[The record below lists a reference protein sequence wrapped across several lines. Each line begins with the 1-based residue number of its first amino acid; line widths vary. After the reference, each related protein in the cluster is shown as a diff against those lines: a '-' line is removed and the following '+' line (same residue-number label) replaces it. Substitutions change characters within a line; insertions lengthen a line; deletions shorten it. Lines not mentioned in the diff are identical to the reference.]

1 MLYYSPMPWLLG
13 LWMTLVVLNYA
24 VAPGHHASL
33 DDLTGFFLPR
43 HGAFSLQTLVD
54 SWRSRGHALAGWL
67 ALNAGIAGA
76 GAVAG
81 GWLGFRR
88 MDVRSWLMGL
98 APVSLLLLG
107 LGLCGLM
114 LHGALAFV
122 LAGSAVGLWP
132 GRRRWRWPGRDAW
145 LAAAPCLI
153 ALPAALAPEIVFDA
167 LRYHLAL
174 PDLYLRDHR
183 VHLVERFLFASYP
196 QGMEMLFA
204 PALAFG
210 TVVTAKLLAWQTF
223 PLAAMMLQEALARW
237 LTRWPCQ
244 ALCLG
249 FTAMPFLSVHA
260 ATAGVD
266 LPVISLELAG
276 FLLLAKAAAGS
287 RSARHTA
294 LAGWLFG
301 TAFGLKYLAAFA
313 FAAALISLLVAAPGA
328 FLGVLGGTLPWVV
341 ALSASWGAKNF
352 LLTGNPAYPYGL
364 GHWQLE
370 PETFRRHLQWAADW
384 RQTHPWW
391 SAWVALVPVS
401 LTRGIYD
408 ALGEALAPAMFFVVA
423 LAAAAAR
430 PLERSARFWLALCG
444 LLWTIWIVAAGG
456 IYRYLAPLYPAVLIT
471 VGVLLPR
478 LRGIAPR
485 AVTAALLLGAGV
497 QVAPLLTAQ
506 YRSASAAGVLLG
518 WESERDYLARVI
530 PPGGR
535 YLPAMARACE
545 AAGSGRLLVL
555 GDPKTFYAPGRCVT
569 EFEFA
574 PTLLF
579 RLAEDTASA
588 DRLRIGLRQR
598 DITAA
603 LYRVEGMISMGAMS
617 GATLHGP
624 ALARYQTFWGRWMQW
639 VWTDEH
645 PSENVFYQCAAVRR
659 VPGQIVRPV
668 SGLRFALPGLEALT
682 QELDHA
688 LEAHRPGAAL
698 QMALELVRREPDYA
712 AGWLRLREAARAA
725 GAARDVRDATA
736 HLRALGYEARP
747 AP

>member
-1 MLYYSPMPWLLG
+1 MPWLLG
-13 LWMTLVVLNYA
+13 LWATLVVLNYA

-33 DDLTGFFLPR
+33 DDLAGFFLPR
-43 HGAFSLQTLVD
+43 HGAFSARVLLD
-54 SWRSRGHALAGWL
+54 GWLSRGQALAAWI
-67 ALNAGIAGA
+67 ALNAAIGGA
-76 GAVAG
+76 GTAAAR
-81 GWLGFRR
+81 WLGFRR
-88 MDVRSWLMGL
+88 MDVRTWLVGL
-98 APVSLLLLG
+98 APVSLLILG
-107 LGLCGLM
+107 GGLCGV
-114 LHGALAFV
+114 LHHGVLALV
-122 LAGSAVGLWP
+122 LAGCAAPLWAS
-132 GRRRWRWPGRDAW
+132 RRDWRRPGRDAW

-174 PDLYLRDHR
+174 PELYLRDHR
-183 VHLVERFLFASYP
+183 IHCVERFLFASYP

-223 PLAAMMLQEALARW
+223 PLAAMMVQEALART
-237 LTRWPCQ
+237 LPRRQTQ

-276 FLLLAKAAAGS
+276 FLLLAKAASGA
-287 RSARHTA
+287 RSPRHTA

-301 TAFGLKYLAAFA
+301 TAFGIKYLAAFA
-313 FAAALISLLVAAPGA
+313 FAAALTSLLVAAPGA
-328 FLGVLGGTLPWVV
+328 WLPVLGGTLPWVAV
-341 ALSASWGAKNF
+341 LSGAWGAKNY
-352 LLTGNPAYPYGL
+352 LMTGNPVYPYGL

-370 PETFRRHLQWAADW
+370 PETFRLHLQWAADW
-384 RQTHPWW
+384 RQAHPWW
-391 SAWVALVPVS
+391 TAWAALVPVS

-430 PLERSARFWLALCG
+430 PLNRVARFFLALCG
-444 LLWTIWIVAAGG
+444 QLWAIWIVAAGG
-456 IYRYLAPLYPAVLIT
+456 IYRYLAPFYPAVLLA

-478 LRGIAPR
+478 LRNIPSR
-485 AVTAALLLGAGV
+485 AITAALLLAAGV
-497 QVAPLLTAQ
+497 QIAPLFAAQ

-518 WESERDYLARVI
+518 WESERDYVARVI

-535 YLPAMARACE
+535 YLPAMARGCE

-555 GDPKTFYAPGRCVT
+555 GDPKAFYAPGRCVT

-579 RLAEDTASA
+579 RLAEDAVGA

-598 DITAA
+598 GITSA
-603 LYRVEGMISMGAMS
+603 LYRVEGMISMGTMS
-617 GATLHGP
+617 GATLHGA
-624 ALARYQTFWGRWMQW
+624 ALARYQEFWRRWMQP
-639 VWTDEH
+639 VWSDEH
-645 PSENVFYQCAAVRR
+645 SAENVFYQGFGVRR
-659 VPGQIVRPV
+659 APAAFARPV
-668 SGLRFALPGLEALT
+668 SGLRFTLPGLEALT
-682 QELDHA
+682 QGLDHA
-688 LEAHRPGAAL
+688 LEAHRTDAAL
-698 QMALELVRREPDYA
+698 RLARDLVRREPGYA
-712 AGWLRLREAARAA
+712 PGWLRLREAARSA
-725 GAARDVRDATA
+725 GQAGDVARATA
-736 HLRALGYEARP
+736 AIRRLGFSALLTR
-747 AP
+747 